1 MTAAQFQTQFSM
13 WAILAAPL
21 MISDNLLTMS
31 RASLATV
38 SNRQVVAVDQDPA
51 GVQGTLVSGSSSG
64 NGEVWIKPLF
74 GGSYAVALL
83 NRGASA
89 LSMATTAAA
98 LKLPAA
104 RSYEVTN
111 LWTNQHSTTTSG
123 FTAMVGA
130 YSTVLLRVSAH

>member
-1 MTAAQFQTQFSM
+1 
-13 WAILAAPL
+13 
-21 MISDNLLTMS
+21 
-31 RASLATV
+31 
-38 SNRQVVAVDQDPA
+38 
-51 GVQGTLVSGSSSG
+51 
-64 NGEVWIKPLF
+64 
-74 GGSYAVALL
+74 
-83 NRGASA
+83 
-89 LSMATTAAA
+89 MATTAAA